1 MRPPY
6 VFLAHSMPTSSP
18 HFGKPKK
25 KSHSKSFNQTK
36 NNHNSKK
43 IKKIKTTA
51 HAKMQHPELCLK
63 KPT

>member
-1 MRPPY
+1 MFFLHTQCPPA
-6 VFLAHSMPTSSP
+6 VPISENQ
-18 HFGKPKK
+18 KK